1 MGKSSLPITCP
12 GGPHC
17 TLSDMNYTNQIC
29 CCRYRITG
37 ERRLASTSLA
47 ELSLSCSIRRSLR
60 QTLERYIWQLIL
72 IVAFISSGTY
82 GRYRITSG
90 RATEARAKQLAAS
103 VFDRLANH
111 AALNAQDAGA
121 FPEPGISMTQLRDD
135 VLRTE
140 FSSSKRQQLWEKVQK
155 KVELNSNVRAAVRE
169 SRSGDVGRMWEWVG
183 PIQHLLEDGRS
194 GGSRRESGRF
204 SLGGAITSSPPESA
218 SREMKQ
224 FQGADWQE
232 NRPIY

>member
-1 MGKSSLPITCP
+1 VD
-12 GGPHC
+12 HVR
-17 TLSDMNYTNQIC
+17 TLSDMNCTNQIC
-29 CCRYRITG
+29 CCGYRING
-37 ERRLASTSLA
+37 GRRLASTSLA

-60 QTLERYIWQLIL
+60 QTVERYIWQLIL
-72 IVAFISSGTY
+72 IIVFFTSGTY
-82 GRYRITSG
+82 GRYRIISG
-90 RATEARAKQLAAS
+90 QATEARAKHLAAS

-111 AALNAQDAGA
+111 AALNAQDSGA

-183 PIQHLLEDGRS
+183 PIQHLIEDGRS
-194 GGSRRESGRF
+194 AVNRRESGRY
-204 SLGGAITSSPPESA
+204 SLGGAINSSPPESA
-218 SREMKQ
+218 TRETKQ
-224 FQGADWQE
+224 FKGADWPE
-232 NRPIY
+232 SRPIY